1 MNYADA
7 FKIGSKCDG
16 YIKCTY
22 AKLHNTDMGAVFSL
36 QAGYFYQNKARVDFN
51 NSIGAS
57 PAEQNTDASGYITV
71 DLPIVKAAE
80 HIEINKPNEYVPVKL
95 TQFAIDN
102 ITSLLLWDG
111 KVNGRIPE
119 KPTVT
124 KYLVYKI
131 WIVDRYEG
139 GNKNAYGDMYGGK
152 QHHVGDR
159 ELAMETYNPEELKS
173 WEQYSRNNST
183 EYYYTRGGRR
193 GGGKASSWTEEAKKR
208 GWYAEVEKQMVRNPR
223 TDELISAIQED
234 RTFYVKACAID
245 WIPTNADAYI
255 KDPNGQMV
263 KLADQLEAAR
273 KRMETA
279 KAILATAA
287 TLTII

>member
-22 AKLHNTDMGAVFSL
+22 AKLHNSDMGAVFSL
-36 QAGYFYQNKARVDFN
+36 QRGYFYQNKARVDFN
-51 NSIGAS
+51 NAIGAS

-71 DLPIVKAAE
+71 DVPIVKAAE
-80 HIEINKPNEYVPVKL
+80 HIEIKKENDFVPVTL
-95 TQFAIDN
+95 TDNAIEV
-102 ITSLLLWDG
+102 ISRLLSQ
-111 KVNGRIPE
+111 
-119 KPTVT
+119 KPRTT
-124 KYLVYKI
+124 KYLVYKV

-139 GNKNAYGDMYGGK
+139 GDKNVYGDMYGGK

-173 WEQYSRNNST
+173 WEQYSRDNST
-183 EYYYTRGGRR
+183 EYYYTQGGR
-193 GGGKASSWTEEAKKR
+193 GKGSTKASRWTEETQKR
-208 GWYAEVEKQMVRNPR
+208 GWYAEVEKQMAKNPR
-223 TDELISAIQED
+223 TEELISAIQED
-234 RTFYVKACAID
+234 RTFYVKACAVD
-245 WIPTNADAYI
+245 WIPTNADAYVR
-255 KDPNGQMV
+255 DPNGQMV
-263 KLADQLEAAR
+263 KLADRLEAAR
-273 KRMETA
+273 KRLETA